1 MCYLTGSGAPSM
13 NCTTG
18 AALYTDSGNGNFYI
32 CTATNPW
39 TLKGAAGAAG
49 ATGAAGQGYTWR
61 GAYAGGT
68 TYSAY
73 DTVSYSGSSYVC
85 ILGSTG
91 NLPTNGTYFALAA
104 SKGDTGASGSGTGTI
119 NSGTTGQVAAYTGAG
134 ITVGGVGPGTTAQV
148 LHGNA
153 AGQPRYGSV
162 SMTADVTGTLPV
174 VNGGTGLATQTAHAL
189 YVGNGTSAPTA
200 VGLGTTTQVLH
211 GNASADPAFGA
222 LVTADLP
229 SGEGRIGRSVAVQ

>member
-1 MCYLTGSGAPSM
+1 MKKLILLSWLVAGAASAQCPAALSTLTTSTNLSTSVDSKMCYLTGSGAPSM

-32 CTATNPW
+32 CTATNTW

-153 AGQPRYGSV
+153 AGQPSYGSV
-162 SMTADVTGTLPV
+162 SMTAET
-174 VNGGTGLATQTAHAL
+174 
-189 YVGNGTSAPTA
+189 
-200 VGLGTTTQVLH
+200 
-211 GNASADPAFGA
+211 
-222 LVTADLP
+222 
-229 SGEGRIGRSVAVQ
+229 